1 MMKRRPPARLVR
13 PGGAEYAMRLT
24 AAGNRVSYV
33 LFSRQIHGF
42 VPIGKMMDEA
52 TRRSR
57 CDPVTSRNRVEAGQA
72 ASR

>member
-42 VPIGKMMDEA
+42 VPIGK
-52 TRRSR
+52 TRPHGDRA
-57 CDPVTSRNRVEAGQA
+57 VTP
-72 ASR
+72 